1 MAAELRLEA
10 RLASRAPLERGK
22 GGRRGSPAREP
33 GTLASVHHRGHLLPA
48 ISCSPHSK
56 PCLEN
61 LRHLPWTL
69 QQGCGDPV
77 TQGSHG
83 SLPSLFPSLQAWH
96 LALLSCLFIGKMDR
110 IISVSPECYLDLFI
124 NAGNILRILKI
135 TAIDHQEIL

>member
-10 RLASRAPLERGK
+10 QLASLVPLERGR
-22 GGRRGSPAREP
+22 GRRRGSPASVS
-33 GTLASVHHRGHLLPA
+33 GTHAPIHHRGHLLPA
-48 ISCSPHSK
+48 ISCSPHSN
-56 PCLEN
+56 PCLKN
-61 LRHLPWTL
+61 LGHLALTL
-69 QQGCGDPV
+69 QRGCGDPA
-77 TQGSHG
+77 TQSTHG

-110 IISVSPECYLDLFI
+110 IISVSLECYLDLFI